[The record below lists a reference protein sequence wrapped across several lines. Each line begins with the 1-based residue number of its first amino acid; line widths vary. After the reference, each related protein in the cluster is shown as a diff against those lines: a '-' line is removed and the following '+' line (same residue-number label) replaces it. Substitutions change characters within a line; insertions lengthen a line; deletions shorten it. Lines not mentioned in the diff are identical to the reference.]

1 MGHNSHISTSTNS
14 QPFTKFIRQI
24 QKDFMDK
31 YTTYLKNKKK
41 IDEQIRK
48 SRSPGLVTPIGNG
61 SKIKYKDN

>member
-1 MGHNSHISTSTNS
+1 
-14 QPFTKFIRQI
+14 
-24 QKDFMDK
+24 MDK

-61 SKIKYKDN
+61 SKIKYKNN